1 MLTRILGFSMFAS
14 LLDGGLGGGGFVK
27 GGGEDGGNGA
37 AANAFI
43 TSLRLF
49 LLGTLIETGR
59 RLFQWVV
66 ERFKFFRMFPLY
78 CPGNKFKLIFSSP

>member
-14 LLDGGLGGGGFVK
+14 VLDGGLGGGFVT
-27 GGGEDGGNGA
+27 GAGENGGNGGGA

-43 TSLRLF
+43 TSFRLF

-66 ERFKFFRMFPLY
+66 ERFKFFRVFLQALER
-78 CPGNKFKLIFSSP
+78 NSS

>member
-14 LLDGGLGGGGFVK
+14 VLDGGLGGGGFVN
-27 GGGEDGGNGA
+27 GGGENGEHGGGA

-66 ERFKFFRMFPLY
+66 ERFKFFRTFFETLAR
-78 CPGNKFKLIFSSP
+78 NLS

>member
-1 MLTRILGFSMFAS
+1 MLTWILGFSMFAS
-14 LLDGGLGGGGFVK
+14 VLDGGLGGGFVNGAGENGEN
-27 GGGEDGGNGA
+27 GGGA

-43 TSLRLF
+43 TSFRLF

-66 ERFKFFRMFPLY
+66 ERFKFFRVFLQALER
-78 CPGNKFKLIFSSP
+78 NSS

>member
-1 MLTRILGFSMFAS
+1 MLTWILGFSMFAS
-14 LLDGGLGGGGFVK
+14 VLDGGLGGGGFVN
-27 GGGEDGGNGA
+27 GAGENGGNGGRA

-43 TSLRLF
+43 TSFRLF

-66 ERFKFFRMFPLY
+66 ERFKFFRVFLQALAR
-78 CPGNKFKLIFSSP
+78 NSS

>member
-14 LLDGGLGGGGFVK
+14 VLDGGMGGGGFVN
-27 GGGEDGGNGA
+27 GGGENGGGV

-66 ERFKFFRMFPLY
+66 ERFKFFRTFLSWQ
-78 CPGNKFKLIFSSP
+78 KV

>member
-14 LLDGGLGGGGFVK
+14 VLDGGLGGGGFVR
-27 GGGEDGGNGA
+27 ENGGNGGGA
-37 AANAFI
+37 AANALI

-66 ERFKFFRMFPLY
+66 ERFKFFRMFL
-78 CPGNKFKLIFSSP
+78 

>member
-14 LLDGGLGGGGFVK
+14 VLDGGLGGGGFVN
-27 GGGEDGGNGA
+27 GAGENGGNGGGA

-66 ERFKFFRMFPLY
+66 ERFKFFRVFLQALAR
-78 CPGNKFKLIFSSP
+78 NSS

>member
-14 LLDGGLGGGGFVK
+14 VLDGDLGGGGFVN
-27 GGGEDGGNGA
+27 GAGENGGNEGGA

-43 TSLRLF
+43 TTLRLF

-66 ERFKFFRMFPLY
+66 ERFKFFRVFLQAPAR
-78 CPGNKFKLIFSSP
+78 NSS